1 MYQLNKVFVIIP
13 FFTTISPVYSLPPPR
28 IIKKIVEDVPTLI
41 QQSNKTSYFKSGE
54 TANLHC
60 IFAANSKLIHPI
72 EWNKLD
78 NDVNNVSSYQ
88 YASVNDYKDPR
99 YLVNNSEL
107 IITNVN
113 SKDEGKYYCVAK
125 TKTGMNYGEIELF
138 VTTSDNDVMAA
149 TNTKQT
155 LKNEIMIVKPAVIGI
170 ACIAFL
176 VGVSVIIFVRR
187 KCWNNSN
194 SHSVLP
200 QFDSTSQTLKSSH
213 YTANFY

>member
-28 IIKKIVEDVPTLI
+28 IIKKIVEDVPNLV
-41 QQSNKTSYFKSGE
+41 QQSNKTLYFKSGE
-54 TANLHC
+54 TANLYC
-60 IFAANSKLIHPI
+60 IFTANSKLIHPK
-72 EWNKLD
+72 WNKLGK
-78 NDVNNVSSYQ
+78 DVNNVSSYQ
-88 YASVNDYKDPR
+88 YASVNNYKDPR
-99 YLVNNSEL
+99 YFVNNSEL

-113 SKDEGKYYCVAK
+113 TKDEGKYYCVAK
-125 TKTGMNYGEIELF
+125 TKTGMNHGEIELL
-138 VTTSDNDVMAA
+138 VTTTNNDIMA
-149 TNTKQT
+149 TTTKQT
-155 LKNEIMIVKPAVIGI
+155 FKNEIMIVKPAFIGI

>member
-1 MYQLNKVFVIIP
+1 MKPVLNA
-13 FFTTISPVYSLPPPR
+13 
-28 IIKKIVEDVPTLI
+28 
-41 QQSNKTSYFKSGE
+41 
-54 TANLHC
+54 ANLYC
-60 IFAANSKLIHPI
+60 IFTANSKLIHPI
-72 EWNKLD
+72 EWNKLG
-78 NDVNNVSSYQ
+78 NDVNNVFSHQ
-88 YASVNDYKDPR
+88 YASVNNYKDPR

-125 TKTGMNYGEIELF
+125 TETGMNYGEIELF
-138 VTTSDNDVMAA
+138 VTTSDNDIMA
-149 TNTKQT
+149 TTTKQT
-155 LKNEIMIVKPAVIGI
+155 LKNEIMVVKPAVIGI

-187 KCWNNSN
+187 KCWNSN